1 MMIGKVLKIDTSKR
15 KKEHVT
21 LVLNE
26 DVGFRNKTTG
36 FDYFEFE
43 HNALPEMNASEI
55 DTSIKFLGKKIKF
68 PLMVS
73 CMTGGYKNAKLINQ
87 SLAAVCEE
95 RGIPLGVGSQ
105 RQVMEDASYRRTFSI
120 VRKVAHSI
128 PIIGNIG
135 AAEIAN
141 LKNTIQIEKLVDM
154 IDADAFTIHLNPLQ
168 EFLQPEG
175 DTDFYG
181 VLKGIELLVNNLSVP
196 IIVKEVGVGISA
208 SVAQRLINAGVKIID
223 TAGAGGTSWA
233 GIEIIRSNKPL
244 LSRAFWDWGIPTAES
259 IQAVRKLSKN
269 IFLIGSGGIRNGI
282 DIAKAITLGANM
294 AASAAPILRTLNKGG
309 EKEVHKILDLWEK
322 ELRGAM
328 FLTGSRNILQ
338 LRKAKLLKIN

>member
-1 MMIGKVLKIDTSKR
+1 MIGKSQKIDTSKR
-15 KKEHVT
+15 KSEHVT
-21 LVLNE
+21 IVLNE
-26 DVGFRNKTTG
+26 EVGFRNKTSG
-36 FDYFEFE
+36 FDNFEFE
-43 HNALPEMNASEI
+43 HNALPELNASEI
-55 DTSIKFLGKKIKF
+55 DTSIIFLGKKIKF

-95 RGIPLGVGSQ
+95 RGIPFGIGSQ
-105 RQVMEDASYRRTFSI
+105 RQAMEDASYHRTFSV
-120 VRKVAHSI
+120 VRKVAPNI

-135 AAEIAN
+135 AAEIAR
-141 LKNTIQIEKLVDM
+141 LKNTTQIQKLVDM
-154 IDADAFTIHLNPLQ
+154 IDADAFAVHLNPLQ

-175 DTDFYG
+175 NTNFYG
-181 VLKGIELLVNNLSVP
+181 VLKGIELLVHNLNVP

-233 GIEIIRSNKPL
+233 GIEIIRGNKPL
-244 LSRAFWDWGIPTAES
+244 LSSAFWDWGIPTAES
-259 IQAVRKLSKN
+259 IISIRTLFKN
-269 IFLIGSGGIRNGI
+269 IFLIGSGGIRTGI
-282 DIAKAITLGANM
+282 DVAKSIALGANM
-294 AASAAPILRTLNKGG
+294 AAAAAPILKALERGG
-309 EKEVHKILDLWEK
+309 KKQVNTILDLWEK

-328 FLTGSRNILQ
+328 FLTGSMKISQ

>member
-1 MMIGKVLKIDTSKR
+1 MTGKGIKKDTSKR
-15 KKEHVT
+15 KKEHVV

-26 DVGFRNKTTG
+26 DVGFRNKATG
-36 FDYFEFE
+36 FDFFEFE
-43 HNALPEMNASEI
+43 HNALPELNTSEI

-95 RGIPLGVGSQ
+95 RGIPFGVGSQ
-105 RQVMEDASYRRTFSI
+105 RQVMEDASYHRTFSI
-120 VRKVAHSI
+120 VRKVAPNI

-141 LKNTIQIEKLVDM
+141 LKNTYQIQKLVDM
-154 IDADAFTIHLNPLQ
+154 IDADAFAIHLNPLQ

-175 DTDFYG
+175 DTNFYG
-181 VLKGIELLVNNLSVP
+181 VLKGIELIVRNLSVP
-196 IIVKEVGVGISA
+196 VIVKEVGAGISA
-208 SVAQRLINAGVKIID
+208 SVAQRLINVGVKMID

-233 GIEIIRSNKPL
+233 GIEIIRSNKPW
-244 LSRAFWDWGIPTAES
+244 LSSAFWDWGIPTAES
-259 IQAVRKLSKN
+259 ISSIRKLFKN
-269 IFLIGSGGIRNGI
+269 IFLIGSGGIRTGI
-282 DIAKAITLGANM
+282 DMAKSIALGANL
-294 AASAAPILRTLNKGG
+294 AAAAAPILKSLEQGG
-309 EKEVHKILDLWEK
+309 EKQVEKVLNLWEK

-328 FLTGSRNILQ
+328 FLTGSRNISQ